1 MEDIP
6 SSPLEDTEETNSD
19 IELYVDKDEENPN
32 EVVYDLENNMVIVP
46 NETEGV
52 PLSSTKKVISRNVG
66 NIKRRRFR

>member
-1 MEDIP
+1 MT
-6 SSPLEDTEETNSD
+6 SSPSEDTEETNSD

-32 EVVYDLENNMVIVP
+32 EVVYDLENNVVMVP
-46 NETEGV
+46 NETDEV

>member
-1 MEDIP
+1 M
-6 SSPLEDTEETNSD
+6 EDTEETNSD

-32 EVVYDLENNMVIVP
+32 EVVYDLENNVVMVP
-46 NETEGV
+46 NETEEV

>member
-6 SSPLEDTEETNSD
+6 SSPSEDTEETNSD
-19 IELYVDKDEENPN
+19 IELHVDKDEENPN
-32 EVVYDLENNMVIVP
+32 EVVYDLENNVVIVP
-46 NETEGV
+46 NETEEV

>member
-1 MEDIP
+1 MT
-6 SSPLEDTEETNSD
+6 SSPSEDTEETNSD

-32 EVVYDLENNMVIVP
+32 EVVYDLENNVVMVP
-46 NETEGV
+46 NETEEV

>member
-1 MEDIP
+1 MT
-6 SSPLEDTEETNSD
+6 SSPSEDTEETNSY

-32 EVVYDLENNMVIVP
+32 EVVYDLENNVVIVP
-46 NETEGV
+46 NETDEV